1 MPVDRI
7 IRIYVQIHQYVHNYI
22 YTGLCAVCV
31 WIPRRSLFF
40 KSLNGKKCGDHVLS
54 VEDQVALREK
64 LPTLGVSGVE
74 FGVARVSFDRDG
86 VDRCRSDMHRACTT
100 MYR

>member
-1 MPVDRI
+1 MCLLIGLFVYMYKYINTYI
-7 IRIYVQIHQYVHNYI
+7 II

-74 FGVARVSFDRDG
+74 FGVARVSFDR
-86 VDRCRSDMHRACTT
+86 
-100 MYR
+100 